1 MWTCHQALEFR
12 LDSLSWIIDALLD
25 VAADA
30 NARDLR
36 ACDQAHRS
44 DDIKGTHHAP
54 SPRCVRPW
62 FESSLLNAS
71 FASDLEDTIA
81 RFQPPLWI
89 HGHMHDATDETL
101 GETRVIANTLGY
113 PGVEGRE
120 FDPAFVLE
128 I

>member
-1 MWTCHQALEFR
+1 M
-12 LDSLSWIIDALLD
+12 
-25 VAADA
+25 
-30 NARDLR
+30 
-36 ACDQAHRS
+36 
-44 DDIKGTHHAP
+44 
-54 SPRCVRPW
+54 RPW
-62 FESSLLNAS
+62 FESSLLNAG